1 MSLILRESIHVLA
14 CDSTRRRPRK
24 IEAGTSH
31 ENHIQVACR
40 RVSLYFFVLCIGETR
55 PSACWLKRLNHD
67 GKVMLAIQK
76 SIFAMPAAALEGH
89 VIVAYGLKLG
99 HRYIV

>member
-1 MSLILRESIHVLA
+1 LVQLCFSTISMSLILRESIHVLA

-40 RVSLYFFVLCIGETR
+40 RVSLYFFVLSIGETIR
-55 PSACWLKRLNHD
+55 
-67 GKVMLAIQK
+67 
-76 SIFAMPAAALEGH
+76 
-89 VIVAYGLKLG
+89 
-99 HRYIV
+99 